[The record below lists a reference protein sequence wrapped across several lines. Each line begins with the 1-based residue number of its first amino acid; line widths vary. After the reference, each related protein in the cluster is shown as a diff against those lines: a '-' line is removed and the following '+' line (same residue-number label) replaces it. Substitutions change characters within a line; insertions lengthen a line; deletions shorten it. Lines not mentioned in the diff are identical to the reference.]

1 LPLYAQASKIEQTN
15 YLFLTSLLRARE
27 AEMLTREKLE
37 QMLESRS
44 FDDAC
49 RIAADCGYP
58 DMSGMHIREVE
69 DTLSD
74 HRHAQMQDIENMI
87 PDTELL
93 DLFRLKFDYHS
104 AKALV
109 KSEGHAK
116 HLITFD
122 GRGSAES
129 LLKYFMQKDLN
140 MLPIP
145 LAESIREATSMLSR
159 TGNPCLA
166 DLILD
171 RAYFGELKAL
181 AAQTGLPFAI
191 GYVELLIDVTNL
203 KTLIRSRAAG
213 KRPEI
218 AHELLFEGGAI
229 DREQIAAV
237 MDADEEIVS
246 LFAASGLADAAR
258 RGVEFLSGGSM
269 TVFERTCDNAVLE
282 YLSDAS
288 RIGFG
293 PEVVIEYLAGLE
305 NEIVSLR
312 IILTGKLMGI
322 DGETLRERLR
332 ESYV

>member
-1 LPLYAQASKIEQTN
+1 MPLYAQARKIAQTD

-27 AEMLTREKLE
+27 AGMLTREKLE

-58 DMSGMHIREVE
+58 DMSGMHLREVE
-69 DTLSD
+69 DTLSA
-74 HRHAQMQDIENMI
+74 HRHEQMQDIENMI
-87 PDTELL
+87 PDVELL

-109 KSEGHAK
+109 KSEGQAK
-116 HLITFD
+116 HLITYD

-140 MLPIP
+140 MLPVP
-145 LAESIREATSMLSR
+145 LAESIRDATSMLAR

-171 RAYFGELKAL
+171 RAYFGEMRAL
-181 AAQTGLPFAI
+181 AEQTALPFAI
-191 GYVELLIDVTNL
+191 GYVEKLIDVTNL

-218 AHELLFEGGAI
+218 ARELLFEGGAI
-229 DREQIAAV
+229 DCAQIASV
-237 MDADEEIVS
+237 MGADEEITA
-246 LFAASGLADAAR
+246 LFASSGLADAAR
-258 RGVEFLSGGSM
+258 KGIEFLSGGSM
-269 TVFERTCDNAVLE
+269 TEFECTCDNAVIE
-282 YLSDAS
+282 YLSDAA

-293 PEVVIEYLAGLE
+293 PEVVIEYMAALE

-322 DGETLRERLR
+322 DAETLRERLR
-332 ESYV
+332 ECYV

>member
-1 LPLYAQASKIEQTN
+1 MPLYAQKSKIQQTD
-15 YLFLTSLLRARE
+15 YLFLTALIRARE
-27 AEMLTREKLE
+27 TEMLTRGKLE
-37 QMLESRS
+37 QMLESKT
-44 FDDAC
+44 FADAC

-69 DTLSD
+69 NTLSAR
-74 HRHAQMQDIENMI
+74 RHEQLQDIEQMI
-87 PDTELL
+87 PDQELL
-93 DLFRLKFDYHS
+93 DMFRLKYDYHS

-109 KSEGHAK
+109 KSDGKAK
-116 HLITFD
+116 HLITYD

-129 LLKYFMQKDLN
+129 LLKYFMQEDLN
-140 MLPIP
+140 MLPVP
-145 LAESIREATSMLSR
+145 LAEAIEEARAMLSR

-171 RAYFGELKAL
+171 RAYFGELTAL
-181 AAQTGLPFAI
+181 AERSGLPFAI
-191 GYVELLIDVTNL
+191 NYAALTVDVTNL

-218 AHELLFEGGAI
+218 ARELLFDGGAI
-229 DREQIAAV
+229 DREQISAAA
-237 MDADEEIVS
+237 DSDEEIIA
-246 LFAASGLADAAR
+246 LFSSSGLREAAQL
-258 RGVEFLSGGSM
+258 GVGFLSGGSM
-269 TVFERTCDNAVLE
+269 TAFECACDNALIE

-293 PEVVIEYLAGLE
+293 PEVVIEYLAAVE

-322 DGETLRERLR
+322 GAETLRERLR